1 MNAYGQYNSLHA
13 ALASSGSA
21 NAMNM
26 GEETPKAPNNG

>member
-1 MNAYGQYNSLHA
+1 MNANGQYNSLHA

-26 GEETPKAPNNG
+26 AEETKTPKNG